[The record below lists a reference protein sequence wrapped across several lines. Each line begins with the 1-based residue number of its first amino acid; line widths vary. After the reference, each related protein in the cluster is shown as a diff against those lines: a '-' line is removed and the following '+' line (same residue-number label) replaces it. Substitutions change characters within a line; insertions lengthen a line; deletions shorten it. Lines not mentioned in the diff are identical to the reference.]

1 MAEQKEEKKHLSCPY
16 CDEEIMRADFPY
28 CQACGVTIFYCP
40 QCRKPL
46 PRENRVCPHCGAD
59 IRGEVSEGR

>member
-16 CDEEIMRADFPY
+16 CDEEITRADFPY

-40 QCRKPL
+40 KCRKSL
-46 PRENRVCPHCGAD
+46 PRESSVCPHCGAN
-59 IRGEVSEGR
+59 IRGEVSERG